1 MVCDGSGQELLF
13 DGYSGLLGGADG
25 EACGLDGGVAVV
37 VDGLQDDLIVAWHED
52 NAFGGVGGIEVAD
65 PFDAVRLEYEDAASG
80 WPLGFGQCKLSGKGN
95 LQVGVGVALD
105 FDVGEMQDREG

>member
-13 DGYSGLLGGADG
+13 DCYSGLLGGADG

-52 NAFGGVGGIEVAD
+52 DAFGGVGGIEVAD